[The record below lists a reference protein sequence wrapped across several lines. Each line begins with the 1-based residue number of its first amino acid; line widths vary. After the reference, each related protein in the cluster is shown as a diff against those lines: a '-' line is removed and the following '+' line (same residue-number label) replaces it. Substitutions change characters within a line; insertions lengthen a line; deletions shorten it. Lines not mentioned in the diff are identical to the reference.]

1 MTLPVKPQLTRLVRL
16 LQHLAQQGGAGVP
29 PAPLPDPSH
38 QPHQPQGLPG
48 GEGGRARP
56 WPRVA
61 WSSSSNHQS
70 TIIAIHWCQPGQVLY
85 SVF

>member
-48 GEGGRARP
+48 GDSLSELPSG
-56 WPRVA
+56 
-61 WSSSSNHQS
+61 
-70 TIIAIHWCQPGQVLY
+70 
-85 SVF
+85 